1 MKRFKTPRGAFFL
14 LLAVGFVLLAYYL
27 ITLEAEKNKPE
38 DMVVLTA
45 TQEIL
50 SRDLERNYPKTPK
63 EVIRYYSDLVRC
75 FYNED
80 CTEEEL
86 NQLGMKALELYDKEL
101 AANKDQDKYLGD
113 LKREIADFKKNGYHI
128 SSYATGSSTDV
139 FYFSEDGYD
148 FARLYCTYYIR
159 SGSYNQPLEEQYV
172 LRIDENGHWK
182 IYGWDE
188 VKK

>member
-27 ITLEAEKNKPE
+27 LTLESQKNKPE
-38 DMVVLTA
+38 DMVTLTPIQEVLG
-45 TQEIL
+45 
-50 SRDLERNYPKTPK
+50 RDLERNYPNTPK
-63 EVIRYYSDLVRC
+63 EVVRYYSEITKC
-75 FYNED
+75 FYNYD
-80 CTEEEL
+80 NSDEEIQ
-86 NQLGMKALELYDKEL
+86 QLGLKALELYDKEL

-113 LKREIADFKKNGYHI
+113 LKREIVDFKEKGFSI
-128 SSYATGSSTDV
+128 SSYSTSPSTDV

-159 SGSYNQPLEEQYV
+159 SGTATQPLEEQFL
-172 LRIDENGHWK
+172 LRIDEQGHWK

-188 VKK
+188 AN